1 MAAVVAFPEVPD
13 SQPICSE
20 NRRLRE
26 RFPINCKIVLTPLNQ
41 KGTLLA
47 EESVMAFG
55 KDLSQSGVCFTHD
68 FELKHRRFLLSFHA
82 IGFGEFFVEAEV
94 ARTRMTA
101 IGLHETGCR
110 MVRKIV
116 APAGFV
122 Q

>member
-1 MAAVVAFPEVPD
+1 MTTVLEAAE
-13 SQPICSE
+13 SQSTAGA
-20 NRRLRE
+20 NRRRNK
-26 RFPINCKIVLTPLNQ
+26 RFPISCKIVLTPINL
-41 KGTLLA
+41 KGVVLA
-47 EESVMAFG
+47 DESATTIG
-55 KDLSQSGVCFTHD
+55 KDISRNGICFTHD

-82 IGFGEFFVEAEV
+82 SGFGEFFVEAVV

>member
-1 MAAVVAFPEVPD
+1 VTDAATLSKTTD
-13 SQPICSE
+13 SRSTLLS

-26 RFPINCKIVLTPLNQ
+26 RFPINCTILLTPLDQ
-41 KGTLLA
+41 KGKLLTA
-47 EESVMAFG
+47 ETVTTIG

-68 FELKHRRFLLSFHA
+68 FELKHRRFLLSFNA
-82 IGFGEFFVEAEV
+82 AGLGEFFVEAEV
-94 ARTRMTA
+94 ARNRMTA

-116 APAGFV
+116 APSGFA